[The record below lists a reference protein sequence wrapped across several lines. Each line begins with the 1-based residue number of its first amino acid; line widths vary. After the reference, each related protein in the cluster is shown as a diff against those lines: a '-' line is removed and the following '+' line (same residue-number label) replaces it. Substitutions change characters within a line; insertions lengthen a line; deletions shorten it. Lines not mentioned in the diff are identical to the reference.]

1 MKSLPRWTE
10 EGPFDIVQV
19 SITRAEGNRPKMTH
33 LKLFG
38 LMRTC
43 TNLAAWMMEENFRE
57 VRVWH
62 NRGAWKHGRP
72 LDTGDDG
79 YLICVKNPLA
89 WVDSMMRYRPAPLPA
104 LVESWNSGNRAYLA
118 FLEAKPAAHLVRHED
133 LLVDYDQVL
142 DGLGGALSLEC
153 LNSSYRRQDRAMWR
167 GGDDM
172 RGAATSGEFD
182 ISYYTERRYLPTL
195 GKDARALIRDLA
207 SPEVCESLGYDLT
220 EYAP

>member
-1 MKSLPRWTE
+1 
-10 EGPFDIVQV
+10 
-19 SITRAEGNRPKMTH
+19 MTN

-43 TNLAAWMMEENFRE
+43 TNLAAWMMEENFLE

-89 WVDSMMRYRPAPLPA
+89 WIDSMMRYRPAPLPT
-104 LVESWNSGNRAYLA
+104 LVESWNSGNRACLA
-118 FLEAKPAAHLVRHED
+118 FLEAKPEAHLVRHED
-133 LLVDYDQVL
+133 LLADYDQVL
-142 DGLGGALSLEC
+142 DRLGGALSLEG
-153 LNSSYRRQDRAMWR
+153 LNSPHRRQDRAMWR
-167 GGDDM
+167 GGDDL
-172 RGAATSGEFD
+172 RGAVTSGEFD
-182 ISYYTERRYLPTL
+182 ISYYTERRYLL
-195 GKDARALIRDLA
+195 SMSKDARALIRDLA